1 MPLCYVVPALL
12 IQAYI
17 SLRLIDCSLRSNYTE
32 GVIGSL
38 SKAKDNEL

>member
-17 SLRLIDCSLRSNYTE
+17 SLKLIDWSLRLNYTQ

-38 SKAKDNEL
+38 SRVRDDEL